1 MSKAGVSPQ
10 HNVGTAIPSPSDIP
24 HSNPSTSPSSSGGIG
39 IASTSPT
46 NTNTPGHATGMGTS
60 PGKEGGLGTGRENN
74 LTFGR
79 Q

>member
-10 HNVGTAIPSPSDIP
+10 EAVGTAIPSPSDIP
-24 HSNPSTSPSSSGGIG
+24 HSTPTIG

-46 NTNTPGHATGMGTS
+46 SSSIPSNASGMGTS
-60 PGKEGGLGTGRENN
+60 PGKDGAQAGFGTGRENN
-74 LTFGR
+74 RTFG